1 MEEEN
6 GVSLEIP
13 NSGHGKHEYEKIS
26 EAVHKNLTSRMNSAP
41 FPPFPDPTSLG
52 LSGFSCT
59 TFILSVL
66 NAKLLPSKVIPGVVG
81 PGLFYGGTV
90 QMLAGLL
97 CFITRNMFG
106 LVAFTSFG
114 AFWLA
119 VSTLITLEEEGIL
132 VFGTDANQVL
142 GILLVGYSIFSTYL
156 WIASFAH
163 HFALVFTITA
173 LILTLMLLAMANFG
187 VMSTV
192 PGGIC
197 GIILAA
203 GGWYISAGVLINDN
217 YGRTVVPFGDIHCI
231 PYLNILAPKKKI

>member
-1 MEEEN
+1 MEQEA
-6 GVSLEIP
+6 GVSMEVPTI
-13 NSGHGKHEYEKIS
+13 SAAKHDS
-26 EAVHKNLTSRMNSAP
+26 EDSHEEVRKQRLSRVSV
-41 FPPFPDPTSLG
+41 PPFPDPTSLG

-59 TFILSVL
+59 TFILSVM
-66 NAKLLPSKVIPGVVG
+66 NAKLVPARIVPGIVG
-81 PGLFYGGTV
+81 PAFFYGGTV

-97 CFITRNMFG
+97 CFVTRNMFG

-119 VSTLITLEEEGIL
+119 VATLITLEEEGKL

-173 LILTLMLLAMANFG
+173 LILTLMLLTMANFG

-197 GIILAA
+197 GIILAG

-217 YGRTVVPFGDIHCI
+217 YGRTVVPFRDIHSI
-231 PYLNILAPKKKI
+231 PFLDVLAHKKKF

>member
-1 MEEEN
+1 MEVQRSN
-6 GVSLEIP
+6 GIKDELERTT
-13 NSGHGKHEYEKIS
+13 
-26 EAVHKNLTSRMNSAP
+26 EAVHEDLKRKMTSAA

-66 NAKLLPSKVIPGVVG
+66 NAKLLPARITAGVIG

-97 CFITRNMFG
+97 CFVTRNMFG

-119 VSTLITLEEEGIL
+119 VSTLITLEEQGVL
-132 VFGTDANQVL
+132 VFGNDANQVL

-203 GGWYISAGVLINDN
+203 GGWYVEES
-217 YGRTVVPFGDIHCI
+217 
-231 PYLNILAPKKKI
+231 